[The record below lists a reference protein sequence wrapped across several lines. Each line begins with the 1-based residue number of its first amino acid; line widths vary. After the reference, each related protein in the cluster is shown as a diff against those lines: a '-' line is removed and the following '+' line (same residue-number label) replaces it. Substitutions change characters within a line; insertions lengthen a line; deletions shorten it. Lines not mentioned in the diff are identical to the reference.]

1 MNNQF
6 DMVEIRDFTLSDNA
20 KCLCGHTHA
29 EHSVRPTPTAIG
41 KCSVCECLTFMLDDQ
56 VIDDKVAAETAR
68 CERIVEAHISYH
80 VPGIKSATDAM
91 LEQIIS
97 EIRGAE

>member
-1 MNNQF
+1 MTN
-6 DMVEIRDFTLSDNA
+6 DDATEYTL
-20 KCLCGHTHA
+20 
-29 EHSVRPTPTAIG
+29 TPTI
-41 KCSVCECLTFMLDDQ
+41 SVTATMHQ

-68 CERIVEAHISYH
+68 CAGIVQAHISYH

-91 LEQIIS
+91 LEHIIS